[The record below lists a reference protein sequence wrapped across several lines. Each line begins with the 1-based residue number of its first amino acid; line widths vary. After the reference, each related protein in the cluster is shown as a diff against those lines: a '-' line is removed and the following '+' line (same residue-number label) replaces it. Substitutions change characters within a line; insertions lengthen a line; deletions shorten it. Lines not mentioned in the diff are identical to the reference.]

1 MRSFYVEH
9 LLLKYGMP
17 VERIRS
23 FFPKIGI
30 CSVEAGTAVAVI
42 EQNGA
47 CLNYL
52 ISGVVIAVTKRSA
65 EYKSDNQFEQ
75 PVMLFNEGM
84 WMGAKS
90 VMSDFVNLKSNTEFK
105 HIAVTDITSLRFQ
118 PEVVQSMMSSSPE
131 FRDFVMKLCLQ
142 EATQY
147 TEMMLQVKFGSP
159 INRVIS
165 GLAMIAD
172 AFLSSPNAHQEN
184 LLNGPGNKELKIIL
198 PQQMVAELC
207 GVSRSYI
214 SKALLSLQKQG
225 WIGLEYGQTVIRYPQ
240 AWRMLA
246 TTLRGGRLG
255 SLEMK
260 LDIAVAELTRCRDA
274 LEISK
279 EIDGDAFVKP
289 SLISDASFGNIA

>member
-1 MRSFYVEH
+1 
-9 LLLKYGMP
+9 
-17 VERIRS
+17 
-23 FFPKIGI
+23 
-30 CSVEAGTAVAVI
+30 
-42 EQNGA
+42 
-47 CLNYL
+47 
-52 ISGVVIAVTKRSA
+52 
-65 EYKSDNQFEQ
+65 
-75 PVMLFNEGM
+75 
-84 WMGAKS
+84 
-90 VMSDFVNLKSNTEFK
+90 
-105 HIAVTDITSLRFQ
+105 
-118 PEVVQSMMSSSPE
+118 MMSSSPE

-172 AFLSSPNAHQEN
+172 AFLSSPNTQQDKRLSGSGH
-184 LLNGPGNKELKIIL
+184 KELRITL

-225 WIGLEYGQTVIRYPQ
+225 WIGLEYGQTVIRHPQ

-246 TTLRGGRLG
+246 TNLRGGRLG

-260 LDIAVAELTRCRDA
+260 IDIAVAELSRYRDE
-274 LEISK
+274 LEKSVDLDFK
-279 EIDGDAFVKP
+279 SSVSEH
-289 SLISDASFGNIA
+289 LISSSFTNARLDT

>member
-1 MRSFYVEH
+1 
-9 LLLKYGMP
+9 
-17 VERIRS
+17 
-23 FFPKIGI
+23 
-30 CSVEAGTAVAVI
+30 
-42 EQNGA
+42 
-47 CLNYL
+47 
-52 ISGVVIAVTKRSA
+52 
-65 EYKSDNQFEQ
+65 
-75 PVMLFNEGM
+75 
-84 WMGAKS
+84 
-90 VMSDFVNLKSNTEFK
+90 
-105 HIAVTDITSLRFQ
+105 
-118 PEVVQSMMSSSPE
+118 MMTSSPD

-165 GLAMIAD
+165 GIAMIAD
-172 AFLSSPNAHQEN
+172 AFLSSPGAQQERD
-184 LLNGPGNKELKIIL
+184 LIATGQRELKIIL

-225 WIGLEYGQTVIRYPQ
+225 WIGLEYGQTVIRYPY

-246 TTLRGGRLG
+246 SSLRGGRLG

-274 LEISK
+274 FETLSDTSGAEFIKLSRTSPDS
-279 EIDGDAFVKP
+279 DGNAIKRDDSEENRFK
-289 SLISDASFGNIA
+289 FR